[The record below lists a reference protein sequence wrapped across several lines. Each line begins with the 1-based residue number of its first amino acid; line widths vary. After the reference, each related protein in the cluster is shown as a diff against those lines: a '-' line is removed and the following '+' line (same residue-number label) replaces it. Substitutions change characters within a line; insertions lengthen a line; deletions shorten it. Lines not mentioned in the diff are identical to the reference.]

1 MRPSPVRPHPYRRV
15 WKPLYWNMDSTGYYI
30 LWMMQLENVTEK
42 VQQNLVLEGGDPV
55 FLSPKRTYN
64 SDQTT
69 MDLLP
74 GIIYSFAALFIILD
88 PLLSVPIFAAM
99 TKGQT
104 ATEIHKQAFIAV
116 AVAGSLMYLFL
127 IFNKMIFEILGLSLP
142 SFQIAGGILLFLL
155 GIQEALGIEIGHCKE
170 HAKTAAGVV
179 IGTPLLCGPGTIT
192 TVMLLSKDYGI
203 LIPFVAITISLL
215 ATWAIL
221 YYSELIQRILGEV
234 VTDIM
239 GKVLGMLVAA
249 IAVKIIA
256 SGVMALAGM

>member
-1 MRPSPVRPHPYRRV
+1 
-15 WKPLYWNMDSTGYYI
+15 
-30 LWMMQLENVTEK
+30 MQEL
-42 VQQNLVLEGGDPV
+42 
-55 FLSPKRTYN
+55 FS
-64 SDQTT
+64 
-69 MDLLP
+69 

-99 TKGQT
+99 TKGQ
-104 ATEIHKQAFIAV
+104 APAEIHKQAFIAV
-116 AVAGSLMYLFL
+116 AVAGGLMYLFL
-127 IFNKMIFEILGLSLP
+127 VFNKLIFDILGLNMA

-170 HAKTAAGVV
+170 HSRTAAGVV

-203 LIPFVAITISLL
+203 LIPFIAITLSLI
-215 ATWAIL
+215 ATWFVL
-221 YYSELIQRILGEV
+221 YFSENIQRVLGDV

-249 IAVKIIA
+249 IAVKIIS
-256 SGVMALAGM
+256 SGILAYIALV